1 MGLPL
6 ANQTTVVCPDLGQS
20 NHSLMASPL
29 TNQST
34 ALVILPPAHQPTSPC
49 AWLWGDKGTQDVVSA
64 LKRALSLQQKHTP
77 HLTDPQSLASWYSAG
92 HRAGA
97 SSSHGDRDCNSLSF
111 LCFFFF
117 PLPS

>member
-1 MGLPL
+1 MNDP
-6 ANQTTVVCPDLGQS
+6 NT
-20 NHSLMASPL
+20 
-29 TNQST
+29 
-34 ALVILPPAHQPTSPC
+34 HQPTSPC

-97 SSSHGDRDCNSLSF
+97 SSSHGDRDCNSLTF
-111 LCFFFF
+111 LCFFFSHS
-117 PLPS
+117 LHNQ